1 MQQFLEDSRIIEP
14 LHQGPLTEHF
24 GSYILLLKQ
33 QGYSRSSAQAQILLI
48 SRFSQWLERNGIET
62 CTVDACTL
70 QRFLRD
76 YKRKRRVRSGD
87 AAALARFLV
96 LLRQKQ
102 AVPNPQPAPV
112 SAQRRVTAKFQR
124 YLVQERKLSQGTSA
138 YCVRFAYRFLCERFK
153 QGGVKLG
160 CIRAADVTSFIQ
172 RHAHQHSPGY
182 AKLLVTSLRSFFRH
196 LHHRGVIATDL
207 AACVPTVPSWSFS
220 ALPKLLPV
228 GVVSRVLKNCDRQTP
243 LGRRDYAI
251 LLLLARLGLR
261 TCEVAS
267 LNLEDIDWDTGQ
279 IRVCGKGGES
289 ASLPLPADVGEAL
302 ATHLRSGRPCCT
314 SRRVFI
320 RNRAPFTEFASP
332 VAISC
337 LARNALKK
345 AGLDSTRR
353 GAHLFRHTLATN
365 LLRQGCSLDEIGELL
380 RHRSPN
386 TTAIYAKVDLDA
398 LRTLALPWPGGGQ

>member
-1 MQQFLEDSRIIEP
+1 MQQFFKDSRIIER
-14 LHQGPLTEHF
+14 LHQEPLSEHL
-24 GSYILLLKQ
+24 GSYASLLKQ
-33 QGYSRSSAQAQILLI
+33 QGYARASAQSQILLV
-48 SRFSQWLERNGIET
+48 SRFSQWLERNGIDT
-62 CTVDACTL
+62 YTVDERAL
-70 QRFLRD
+70 QRFLQD
-76 YKRKRRVRSGD
+76 YKRKRKVRDGD

-96 LLRQKQ
+96 LLRQKH
-102 AVPNPQPAPV
+102 AAPNPLPVPV
-112 SAQRRVTAKFQR
+112 SAQQRVAAKFER
-124 YLVQERKLSQGTSA
+124 YLLQDRKLSQGTSA
-138 YCVRFAYRFLCERFK
+138 YYIRFAHRFLCERFK
-153 QGGVKLG
+153 QGGVKLA

-196 LHHRGVIATDL
+196 LRHRGAIATDL

-220 ALPKLLPV
+220 ALPKFLSV

-267 LNLEDIDWDTGQ
+267 LNLEDIGWDIGQ

-320 RNRAPFTEFASP
+320 RHRAPFTDFASP

-337 LARNALKK
+337 LVRNSLKK
-345 AGLDSTRR
+345 AGFDSTRR

-365 LLRQGCSLDEIGELL
+365 LLRKGCSLDEIGELL

-386 TTAIYAKVDLDA
+386 TTAIYAKVDLVA

>member
-1 MQQFLEDSRIIEP
+1 MQQFFEDSRIIEP

-48 SRFSQWLERNGIET
+48 SRLSQWLERNGIET

-102 AVPNPQPAPV
+102 AVPDPQPAPV

-160 CIRAADVTSFIQ
+160 CIRASTYLRHGHVTDT
-172 RHAHQHSPGY
+172 Y
-182 AKLLVTSLRSFFRH
+182 WYLTSTPEL
-196 LHHRGVIATDL
+196 L
-207 AACVPTVPSWSFS
+207 AA
-220 ALPKLLPV
+220 AGK
-228 GVVSRVLKNCDRQTP
+228 
-243 LGRRDYAI
+243 
-251 LLLLARLGLR
+251 RLEKR
-261 TCEVAS
+261 WEV
-267 LNLEDIDWDTGQ
+267 
-279 IRVCGKGGES
+279 
-289 ASLPLPADVGEAL
+289 
-302 ATHLRSGRPCCT
+302 
-314 SRRVFI
+314 
-320 RNRAPFTEFASP
+320 
-332 VAISC
+332 
-337 LARNALKK
+337 RNAK
-345 AGLDSTRR
+345 
-353 GAHLFRHTLATN
+353 
-365 LLRQGCSLDEIGELL
+365 Q
-380 RHRSPN
+380 
-386 TTAIYAKVDLDA
+386 
-398 LRTLALPWPGGGQ
+398 Q